1 MRGRWRERRIAF
13 SSERDVEDAVGCAP
27 AFRRCCDVC
36 RAQAQGSLLSEARV
50 GARWTIKHSQDVA
63 AHPTHMRAG
72 KPALLSPCKRYSGT
86 AEAPA
91 ATRQRPAVRPRTA
104 VGAPPYHKTEAQR
117 SGFGFVRRSIGAT
130 EAFGLARKR
139 WIRRLRRRRGLGRFL
154 LAQSKESAPGGC
166 NLPRLHKKSTSGVLG
181 APPYI
186 AIIKRNAEEGECI

>member
-36 RAQAQGSLLSEARV
+36 RAQAQGSLLREARV
-50 GARWTIKHSQDVA
+50 GARWTVKHSQDVA

-72 KPALLSPCKRYSGT
+72 KPAPTESLQTLQRHSGGT
-86 AEAPA
+86 GCHPA
-91 ATRQRPAVRPRTA
+91 AAGRKAENRGRRTA
-104 VGAPPYHKTEAQR
+104 VSQNRSPAQR
-117 SGFGFVRRSIGAT
+117 VRFCEEEHRSDR
-130 EAFGLARKR
+130 AFGLARKR
-139 WIRRLRRRRGLGRFL
+139 GIRRLRRRRGLGRFL

-166 NLPRLHKKSTSGVLG
+166 NRPRLHKKSTSGVLG